1 VKPIPIFTPNKN
13 YETRFKTHR
22 PRKPEDRLDL
32 FYHEDPLDN
41 AALAHSDDLAAIL
54 QLQAKPQWLLPA
66 RSVRDAR

>member
-1 VKPIPIFTPNKN
+1 MKPIPIFTPNKN

-22 PRKPEDRLDL
+22 PRKPEDRLDMC
-32 FYHEDPLDN
+32 YDEDPLDN
-41 AALAHSDDLAAIL
+41 AALPHSNYLAAIL